1 MSRYRSVLA
10 WSAAGSGLVTLLAN
24 LAVESSLIFLPL
36 FAQDLGASKFQI
48 GIIGATYGIT
58 YFTSSWIFGRLSDL
72 KGRLVFVRIGLGS
85 SMLTLAL
92 QTLATNA
99 VAFMLVRSLVG
110 LCLGVSA
117 AALIAYNFEAGG
129 NTGRFAS
136 LGSLGWLLGTIVAMF
151 VSSYNI
157 LFLVSAASCGLAF
170 IISIFLKEPEKRFS
184 VRPDIKQVTRRNL
197 RIYLSFLLRQ
207 LGANIV
213 WVVLPLFMVSLGASK
228 TWIAILSAINTGGQ
242 VVAMMLVGRFG
253 ASRLFTFGFVL
264 SAAVFLGY
272 AASTNYLQLIP
283 SQVLLALAW
292 SCLYVGA
299 LMLLLKK
306 NEERA
311 TATGILFSAI
321 SISGTVG
328 PFLGGLAAQ
337 LWGYPPLMYIAAGFS
352 LAGLVV
358 AVMPE
363 R

>member
-1 MSRYRSVLA
+1 MSRNSSVLA
-10 WSAAGSGLVTLLAN
+10 WSAAGSGLVTLLSN
-24 LAVESSLIFLPL
+24 LAVEASLIFLPL
-36 FAQDLGASKFQI
+36 FAQDIGASKFQI
-48 GIIGATYGIT
+48 GIIVATYGVT
-58 YFTSSWIFGRLSDL
+58 YFASSWIFGRLSDL
-72 KGRLVFVRIGLGS
+72 KGRLIFVRIGLGS

-92 QTLATNA
+92 QTLAPNP

-110 LCLGVSA
+110 LCLGIST
-117 AALIAYNFEAGG
+117 AALLAYNFEAGG

-136 LGSLGWLLGTIVAMF
+136 LGSLGWLLGAILAMF
-151 VSSYNI
+151 VSSYNV
-157 LFLVSAASCGLAF
+157 LFLTSAASCGLAF

-197 RIYLSFLLRQ
+197 RIYLPFLLRQ

-228 TWIAILSAINTGGQ
+228 AWIAILAAINTGGQ
-242 VVAMMLVGRFG
+242 VIAMMLVGRFG
-253 ASRLFTFGFVL
+253 ASRLYIIGFVM
-264 SAAVFLGY
+264 SALVFLGY

-283 SQVLLALAW
+283 SQLMLAVAW

-299 LMLLLKK
+299 LMLLLRK

-328 PFLGGLAAQ
+328 PFLGGMIAQ

-352 LAGLVV
+352 VAGLVV
-358 AVMPE
+358 AVLPGK
-363 R
+363 